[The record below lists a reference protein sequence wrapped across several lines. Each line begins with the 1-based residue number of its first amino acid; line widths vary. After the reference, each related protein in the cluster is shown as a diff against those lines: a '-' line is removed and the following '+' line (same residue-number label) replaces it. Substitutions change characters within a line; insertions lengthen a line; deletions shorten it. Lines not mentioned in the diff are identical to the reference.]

1 MTTAQSRALTAR
13 ATTRRMLMLV
23 TVLLASGTALIGEA
37 VLTYHSATSLPHCA
51 SAAGMDLQGPKWRTE
66 LGLRFHQELVA
77 CRADGA
83 RTALY
88 ATVLC
93 TAGVAVAAVLLS
105 RWLPRW
111 RQRKDRLP
119 GLYSAQRIVA
129 AVEGGSGND
138 ERLAHLARLVQRAEL
153 PRDRLPGF
161 VCNPRALSAGAVT
174 FGSVGRYTVCLN
186 VGLLPKRTTKDRSHF
201 DAVVLHELA
210 HVRNRDV
217 DLAYLAIAL
226 WRVFLIAVLLLCLAL
241 NAALVFHDR
250 LQGAGRAYWDGYEP
264 GAKTALLAVV
274 LTALVYVAR
283 ADILRHRELVADR
296 DAVFEF
302 GSDREVWRRQAES
315 RSAALPRLRLPRFLR
330 NHPTW
335 SERLAEIDTPR
346 SEDKGG
352 TKLQL
357 AVFLVA
363 YVTIIY
369 SVISWLKL
377 DAVPAQT
384 VIYLAYLVGPLIIA
398 TGFAVFPRRKARSA
412 DEASAARAWMYGVIW
427 LISAFVMNPFAN
439 WAQAEDD
446 WATQASAHLREM
458 SDEMN
463 EWRDGPPVS
472 AAVKDRAVG
481 WYARGGSAVLG
492 RFDKH
497 LPDGAAGSDAAGARC
512 AALGATVSG
521 ALELP
526 VFPDSGAG
534 GKAWKQLLTSTA
546 EAQAL
551 QCRSGYDLDAPN
563 EDAMVNLRY
572 WRARSALRQL
582 LPP

>member
-51 SAAGMDLQGPKWRTE
+51 SATGMDLQGPKWRTE

-119 GLYSAQRIVA
+119 ELYSAQRIVA

-153 PRDRLPGF
+153 PRGRVPGF

-186 VGLLPKRTTKDRSHF
+186 VGLLPRRTTKDRSHF

-226 WRVFLIAVLLLCLAL
+226 WRVFLIAVLLPCLAL
-241 NAALVFHDR
+241 NAALVLHDR
-250 LQGAGRAYWDGYEP
+250 FQGAERAYWDGYEP

-302 GSDREVWRRQAES
+302 GSDREVWRKQVES

-335 SERLAEIDTPR
+335 SERLAEIDNPR

-369 SVISWLKL
+369 SVVSWLKL

-412 DEASAARAWMYGVIW
+412 DQASAARAWMFGVIW
-427 LISAFVMNPFAN
+427 LISAFTMNPFAN

-446 WATQASAHLREM
+446 WATQASAHLREI

-463 EWRDGPPVS
+463 DWRDGPAVS

-481 WYARGGSAVLG
+481 WYERGGSAVLG
-492 RFDKH
+492 RFDQY

-512 AALGATVSG
+512 AALGATVSD

-526 VFPDSGAG
+526 VFPDPGAG
-534 GKAWKQLLTSTA
+534 GKAWKRLLTSTA
-546 EAQAL
+546 
-551 QCRSGYDLDAPN
+551 
-563 EDAMVNLRY
+563 
-572 WRARSALRQL
+572 
-582 LPP
+582 